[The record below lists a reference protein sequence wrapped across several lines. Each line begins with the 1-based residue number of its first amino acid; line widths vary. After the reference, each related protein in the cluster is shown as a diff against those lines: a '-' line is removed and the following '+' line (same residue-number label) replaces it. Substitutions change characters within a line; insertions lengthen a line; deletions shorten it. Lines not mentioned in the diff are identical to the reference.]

1 MTDQINQTQFAVQ
14 EPFFEDIDQDQL
26 ATSRIIDPQVEVK
39 AKKRR
44 RLLIIGGSVA
54 AIMILL
60 IIFLVALVNN
70 SRPGGITQPE
80 PTSDSSQTS
89 GDNYFL
95 PQIKEIRAELQAAD
109 PVANDVPFPPVDL
122 NLSLFETKEK

>member
-1 MTDQINQTQFAVQ
+1 MSNLNNQTLFAAE
-14 EPFFEDIDQDQL
+14 EPLLENIDHEQL
-26 ATSRIIDPQVEVK
+26 AISRIIDPQVEVK

-44 RLLIIGGSVA
+44 RLFIIGGSVV

-80 PTSDSSQTS
+80 PTADSSQTS

-95 PQIKEIRAELQAAD
+95 SQIKEIRAELQAAD

-122 NLSLFETKEK
+122 QLSLFEIKEK